1 MSQELTEVR
10 WWELHKLLKG
20 WRWSYKGRPV
30 GRWAEQ
36 NKIVWKEEE
45 SCVN

>member
-1 MSQELTEVR
+1 MSQELTEKR
-10 WWELHKLLKG
+10 WYEFHELLKG
-20 WRWSYKGRPV
+20 WRWSYKGQPV

-45 SCVN
+45 PCVN